1 MGTECDRDPTMRDNN
16 VYRQK
21 PHKYFILISLKI
33 QERERERAHFTTFIC
48 CTHPSTAENTRRTR
62 LLHRQEKE
70 RKPHLKLFLF
80 VLCTSQEEQ
89 RWVFEPSHKR
99 KRERNKKE
107 IGILEKNKRKLCE

>member
-1 MGTECDRDPTMRDNN
+1 MRDNN

-89 RWVFEPSHKR
+89 RWVFEPSHD
-99 KRERNKKE
+99 KRERNKKRNRD
-107 IGILEKNKRKLCE
+107 IGEKQEVAAQVEEEEDEGGE